1 MPSKSSGGYGG
12 ERERVGGLG
21 AGGRGM
27 GGGTG
32 GGLDSRTVNP
42 RTSVSPIASRPA
54 TVSNIVQGTLGSLPG
69 PSMIAKA
76 GAFIGGYDPY
86 SGPVGTANRYDYD
99 GSNLAASQN
108 QMGAAAG
115 TVDPMRQKILDQLI
129 QMNPKWADVLKAR
142 GLMPTPTAPQAP
154 AAAPQTP
161 PGLAPQTVP
170 AATLGG
176 PVPGLADYKMNAPAY
191 GYFGLPGQK
200 RPTAASLG
208 GY

>member
-1 MPSKSSGGYGG
+1 MPAFDPRDRDEVGAARGNAGYGG
-12 ERERVGGLG
+12 
-21 AGGRGM
+21 GGRTGGM
-27 GGGTG
+27 GGGG
-32 GGLDSRTVNP
+32 GVNSRTVNP
-42 RTSVSPIASRPA
+42 RTTGTPVASGPFSAQNIAA
-54 TVSNIVQGTLGSLPG
+54 LANTLAPGGYARTALGIG
-69 PSMIAKA
+69 PSFDTTM
-76 GAFIGGYDPY
+76 G
-86 SGPVGTANRYDYD
+86 SGTHYGYD
-99 GSNLAASQN
+99 GSNMAGTAR
-108 QMGAAAG
+108 MGAGVSSG

-129 QMNPKWADVLKAR
+129 QMNPKWADVLRAH
-142 GLMPTPTAPQAP
+142 GQMPTPTAPQAP
-154 AAAPQTP
+154 ATAPQTP